1 MSTCF
6 IVYLIA
12 LIMYR
17 LFLCH
22 YSLLVDEKMNF
33 ITPCFWKLSCYI
45 NIETDLPSTYS
56 KAGGLNHI
64 LAEQCRIQSTAVT

>member
-1 MSTCF
+1 MDLHQCTKGASIVFTCF

-12 LIMYR
+12 VIMYR

-33 ITPCFWKLSCYI
+33 ITPCF
-45 NIETDLPSTYS
+45 
-56 KAGGLNHI
+56 
-64 LAEQCRIQSTAVT
+64 